1 VNTIKYF
8 VKITNE
14 NDKIIFQGKPITL
27 PIKEKYIT
35 EKCIEL
41 FSDPDPCIIHQSY
54 ASQKLV
60 DYFISLFPSL
70 PIKHFSLSGYT
81 KKLDFINIPSID
93 KYYLT
98 IEVK

>member
-1 VNTIKYF
+1 MINIKYF
-8 VKITNE
+8 IKITNKNE
-14 NDKIIFQGKPITL
+14 KSIFQGKPITL
-27 PIKEKYIT
+27 PMKEKYIT

-70 PIKHFSLSGYT
+70 PLIHFSLSGYS
-81 KKLDFINIPSID
+81 KKLDFINIPNIE